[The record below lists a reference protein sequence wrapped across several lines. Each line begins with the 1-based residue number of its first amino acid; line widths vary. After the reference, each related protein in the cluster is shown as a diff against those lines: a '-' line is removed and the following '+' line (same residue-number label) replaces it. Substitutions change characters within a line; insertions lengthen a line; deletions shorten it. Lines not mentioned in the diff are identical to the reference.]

1 MAYESRRH
9 VRSNVIKVRLNDD
22 ENDCVI
28 AFSRLSRKQRATLAR
43 EWMMAG
49 MQLYA
54 EQHPKS
60 DRKRRA

>member
-9 VRSNVIKVRLNDD
+9 VRSNVIKIRLNDD
-22 ENDCVI
+22 ENDCVT

-49 MQLYA
+49 MLLYA

-60 DRKRRA
+60 EQKRRA